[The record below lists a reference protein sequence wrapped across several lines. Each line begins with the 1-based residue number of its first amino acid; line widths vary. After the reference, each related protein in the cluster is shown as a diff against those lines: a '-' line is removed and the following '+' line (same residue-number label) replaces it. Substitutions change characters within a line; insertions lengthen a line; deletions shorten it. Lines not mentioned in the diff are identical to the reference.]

1 MRIFFLTALLGGFG
15 AAAGSM
21 IGERFDTK
29 GLYAGAVLGG
39 IVAVAFAV
47 WLAVRLA
54 WIERRNF
61 RPALWGGEIG
71 FLVAAPV
78 AVQMLSS
85 PIGPILS
92 TVLIGAGALV
102 GSRVDKGGNEN
113 GVNPQV

>member
-1 MRIFFLTALLGGFG
+1 MRIFFLA
-15 AAAGSM
+15 
-21 IGERFDTK
+21 
-29 GLYAGAVLGG
+29 AVLGG
-39 IVAVAFAV
+39 IGAAGGSVIGQRFGGKALYAGALVGGMVAVAFAV
-47 WLAVRLA
+47 WLAVRLV
-54 WIERRNF
+54 WIERVNF

-102 GSRVDKGGNEN
+102 GSRVETRSDR
-113 GVNPQV
+113 